1 MYMYSKSI
9 KRFTRKKNTKYRIVV
24 TYGKSEFWAIKEGHA
39 GDLNWSLMLM
49 EDLQMVCKGVLIISY
64 PRPFSLS
71 QILYN

>member
-1 MYMYSKSI
+1 MA
-9 KRFTRKKNTKYRIVV
+9 
-24 TYGKSEFWAIKEGHA
+24 KSEFWAIKEGHA

-49 EDLQMVCKGVLIISY
+49 EDLQMVCKGVFIISY

>member
-9 KRFTRKKNTKYRIVV
+9 KRFTRKKNTEFRIVV

-49 EDLQMVCKGVLIISY
+49 EDLQMVCKGVFIISY